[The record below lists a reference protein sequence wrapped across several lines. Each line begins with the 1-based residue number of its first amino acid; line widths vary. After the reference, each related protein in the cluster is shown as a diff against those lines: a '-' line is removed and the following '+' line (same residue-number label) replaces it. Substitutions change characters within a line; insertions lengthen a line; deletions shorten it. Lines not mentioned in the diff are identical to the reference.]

1 MTDQVQTL
9 VVDDEAGIRF
19 FIKQTLER
27 VGHIVTP
34 IANGEDA
41 LKVLRDTSFDLAILD
56 LKMGGRVDGLRV
68 LQAIRWRWPQTVV
81 IILTAHGTLE
91 TAMQAIQDDVDLY
104 LLKPLTPQELREAV
118 AEALEEHAERMAR
131 VQAEIA
137 TPEVLEIAPFHVDLQ
152 RHEVRYKDELLDLTP
167 SEFDLLVHL
176 MQNAHRVVPPPE
188 LVEVVRDYK
197 PEDLYEARNIIKWYI
212 HRLRRSVEP
221 DPAHP
226 RYIVNVRGVGYRF
239 AK

>member
-34 IANGEDA
+34 IASGEDA
-41 LKVLRDTSFDLAILD
+41 LEVLRDTVFDLAILD

-81 IILTAHGTLE
+81 IILTAHGTLKS
-91 TAMQAIQDDVDLY
+91 AMQAIQDDVDLY
-104 LLKPLTPQELREAV
+104 LLKPLTPQELRAAV
-118 AEALEEHAERMAR
+118 KEALEEHEQRLER
-131 VQAEIA
+131 VQEEIEA
-137 TPEVLEIAPFHVDLQ
+137 PKLLESGPFYVDLQ
-152 RHEVRYKDELLDLTP
+152 RHEVRYEDTSLELTP

-212 HRLRRSVEP
+212 HRLRRTVEP
-221 DPAHP
+221 DPSHP